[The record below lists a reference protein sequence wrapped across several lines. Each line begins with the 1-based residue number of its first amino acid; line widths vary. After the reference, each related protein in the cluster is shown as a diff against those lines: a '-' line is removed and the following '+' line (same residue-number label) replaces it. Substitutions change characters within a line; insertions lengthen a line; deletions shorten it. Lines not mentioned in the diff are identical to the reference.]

1 METTFYAPRQKLLN
15 WNVVILIGLLILGVF
30 LLILA
35 NLPLFE
41 TYASLLIAVA
51 FFLAIPFFYV
61 LYQNN
66 NARQIRYV
74 LSGEQLKVHWG
85 VNSLKISLRAIEW
98 AHQLTEF
105 EDEMPLP
112 RWHLPGVYLQNFL
125 VRGMGKT
132 RFVATDV
139 DCMILI
145 KAAERFIVVS
155 PQEPT
160 TFLAQLTERKSLSDL
175 TSEAIEEEH
184 FFSLAKK
191 VWQDKWAKGLIIAG
205 LTLLVLLWAEVG
217 IIVAIRPQV
226 TWVTL
231 EEVRSGQLWLLPI
244 FGTFLWM
251 TGLVLSFFV
260 LINQAME
267 KLLAYMVLLSSGL
280 SCLVL
285 IVAALMM
292 SL

>member
-51 FFLAIPFFYV
+51 FFLAIPFFHV

-66 NARQIRYV
+66 NARQISYV
-74 LSGEQLKVHWG
+74 IDGEDLKVHWG
-85 VNSLKISLRAIEW
+85 VSSLKIPLRAIEW

-112 RWHLPGVYLQNFL
+112 RLHLPGAYLQYFL
-125 VRGMGKT
+125 VPGMGKT
-132 RFVATDV
+132 RFVATDI
-139 DCMILI
+139 DRMILI
-145 KAAERFIVVS
+145 KAAERYLVVS
-155 PQEPT
+155 PQEPIP
-160 TFLAQLTERKSLSDL
+160 FLARLNEQKSLAPI

-184 FFSLAKK
+184 FFSLVKQ
-191 VWQDKWAKGLIIAG
+191 VWQDKWVKGLIIVG
-205 LTLLVLLWAEVG
+205 LTFLALLWGAVG

-244 FGTFLWM
+244 FGTFLWIM
-251 TGLVLSFFV
+251 GLVLSFFV

-292 SL
+292 GL